1 MLFLINNT
9 LQFYSKVSNGKSNS
23 IYLAR
28 TDVFPWGNPIK
39 GSFICLTK
47 KLKMKLLPH
56 QDFNPKSEEKFFL
69 KKGKIISWAEL
80 FKAGLR

>member
-1 MLFLINNT
+1 MANQIVYTWLELTSFLGAT
-9 LQFYSKVSNGKSNS
+9 PSRVLSSVLPGTYTVA
-23 IYLAR
+23 Y
-28 TDVFPWGNPIK
+28 
-39 GSFICLTK
+39 K